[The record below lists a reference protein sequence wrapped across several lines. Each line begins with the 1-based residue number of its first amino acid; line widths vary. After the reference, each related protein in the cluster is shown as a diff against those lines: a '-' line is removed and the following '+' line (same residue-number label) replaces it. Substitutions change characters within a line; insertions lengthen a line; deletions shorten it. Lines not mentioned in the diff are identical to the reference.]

1 MQRANAHAPKIF
13 IKNNVNDIFE
23 NVKIDKDFKRVYEI
37 HKHIRVGFD
46 VCNIV
51 LFTSAQ

>member
-37 HKHIRVGFD
+37 HKHIRLGFD
-46 VCNIV
+46 VCKIV